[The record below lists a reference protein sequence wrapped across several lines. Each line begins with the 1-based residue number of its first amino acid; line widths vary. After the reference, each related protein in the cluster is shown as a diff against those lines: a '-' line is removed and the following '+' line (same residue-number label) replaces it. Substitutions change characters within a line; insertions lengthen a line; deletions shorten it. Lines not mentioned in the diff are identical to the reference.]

1 MDLKPNK
8 RASAGI
14 KIRGRAHAFRY
25 VICSPPPWLAA
36 ILISIILT
44 QGNLARRRRIFF
56 VQIHAH
62 LATGRVS
69 CVKYHHKKS
78 RETWNLPRCRSTID
92 SILRLLLKSMRP
104 NIEKNRKNQNFEKI
118 PQKSRFRFFL
128 KKIKL
133 TKIFN
138 LVKKIRGVKKIRP

>member
-1 MDLKPNK
+1 M
-8 RASAGI
+8 
-14 KIRGRAHAFRY
+14 
-25 VICSPPPWLAA
+25 
-36 ILISIILT
+36 
-44 QGNLARRRRIFF
+44 
-56 VQIHAH
+56 
-62 LATGRVS
+62 
-69 CVKYHHKKS
+69 KYHHKKS

-104 NIEKNRKNQNFEKI
+104 NGFKKWGIEEKHPKKI
-118 PQKSRFRFFL
+118 AISGFFS